1 MDTPPLPAANPYAAS
16 LPPPVP
22 NKDVDHLKTLA
33 ICHYVVAGLSL
44 LGLGFV
50 ALHYTMMRFVFT
62 NVEKFEKTA
71 PASAKAEEAAQH
83 LAQAPFNPADI
94 MSIFVW
100 VYVLI
105 GIIIVVGGTL
115 TFLSGRFMHQRK
127 NRTFSMIIAG
137 LNCLHFPGIVLG
149 VFSLVVLTRE
159 SVARLYAEAEASR
172 NAAGN

>member
-16 LPPPVP
+16 QPPPVP
-22 NKDVDHLKTLA
+22 NKDVGHLKTLA

-44 LGLGFV
+44 LGLGFL
-50 ALHYTMMRFVFT
+50 ALHYTIMRFVF
-62 NVEKFEKTA
+62 NAVDKVETTA
-71 PASAKAEEAAQH
+71 PASENMVEPAQQTAQRLFSEE
-83 LAQAPFNPADI
+83 FFGT
-94 MSIFVW
+94 FVW
-100 VYVLI
+100 FYVLF
-105 GIIIVVGGTL
+105 GVIIVAGGIL
-115 TFLSGRFMHQRK
+115 TFMSGRFMHQRK